1 MELSLTDLS
10 ASSCLNKK
18 VSFYLLEGYFFYAI
32 MILSYKN
39 ETYDTF
45 VTYVKEQ

>member
-18 VSFYLLEGYFFYAI
+18 YPSIVRRVLFYALV
-32 MILSYKN
+32 ILSYKN

>member
-18 VSFYLLEGYFFYAI
+18 SILLLLEGYFFYALV
-32 MILSYKN
+32 ILSYKN

-45 VTYVKEQ
+45 VTYVKER